1 MSFDTV
7 PPPRHASITA
17 DAARALVAAQAP
29 EFADLPIGGHSEGW
43 DCAMFRLGDEL
54 AVRLP
59 RTASAVRFLLAET
72 RWVPELGTNWDFP
85 YPEFPFV
92 GEPGEGYPWPWAI
105 VSWLPGEM
113 AVDVPLL
120 ASEGAVLGRALA
132 QVHTLAPAEAPIN
145 VEQSIPL
152 KEREEKTLVRIDLLS
167 RRGGPEG
174 ERLDAGAALEVWAAA
189 QGLADPPR
197 EEWVW
202 SHADLHGGNVISHAG
217 RFGGIAD
224 WGSMAACDPAVD
236 LGFAYSLMPGAGVA
250 AVFTEYGKLTGRVD
264 SELVARARAIGL
276 AKCVGI
282 AMVERPQTRA
292 MGWRGLEALGLAR

>member
-29 EFADLPIGGHSEGW
+29 EFAELELGAHSEGW
-43 DCAMFRLGDEL
+43 DCAMYRLGDSL

-72 RWVPELGTNWDFP
+72 KWVPVLGADWDFP
-85 YPEFPFV
+85 FPHFPFV

-132 QVHTLAPAEAPIN
+132 QVHVLAPTEAPIN
-145 VEQSIPL
+145 AEQSIPL
-152 KEREEKTLVRIDLLS
+152 ADREEKTLRRVELLS
-167 RRGGPEG
+167 RRGGPDG
-174 ERLDAGAALEVWAAA
+174 ERLDGDAALAVWTAASA
-189 QGLADPPR
+189 LADPPR

-202 SHADLHGGNVISHAG
+202 SHADLHGGNVLSHAG

-236 LGFAYSLMPGAGVA
+236 LGFAYSLMPGAGVTA
-250 AVFTEYGKLTGRVD
+250 MLATYGQLTGRVD
-264 SELVARARAIGL
+264 DALVARARAIGL

-282 AMVERPQTRA
+282 AMVERPVTRA
-292 MGWRGLEALGLAR
+292 MGWRGLEALGLVA